1 MIIRI
6 ILRHSVPKVNG
17 MQIFQIVGIGIVA
30 TVLILVIKKQRP
42 EIAVQVSILSGIVIF
57 VLVVSKLSAVLE
69 LLRSYADKAD
79 IKPIYF
85 TTVLK
90 ITGIAYIAE
99 FGAEVCRDAGEGSI
113 ASKIELAGKIIIIGL
128 SVPIVTSL
136 LDLIIKI
143 MP

>member
-1 MIIRI
+1 MKHS
-6 ILRHSVPKVNG
+6 ILKVIN

-30 TVLILVIKKQRP
+30 TILILVIKKHSP
-42 EIAVQVSILSGIVIF
+42 EIAIQVSILSGIVIF
-57 VLVVSKLSAVLE
+57 ILVASKLSAVID
-69 LLRSYADKAD
+69 LLRNYADKAN
-79 IKPIYF
+79 IKPAYF

-99 FGAEVCRDAGEGSI
+99 FGAEVCKDAGEGSI
-113 ASKIELAGKIIIIGL
+113 ASKIELAGKITIIVL
-128 SVPIVTSL
+128 SVPIITSL

>member
-1 MIIRI
+1 
-6 ILRHSVPKVNG
+6 
-17 MQIFQIVGIGIVA
+17 MQIFQIVGIGVVA
-30 TVLILVIKKQRP
+30 TILILVIKRHSP
-42 EIAVQVSILSGIVIF
+42 ETAVQVSILTGIVIF
-57 VLVVSKLSAVLE
+57 ILIASKLSAVID
-69 LLRSYADKAD
+69 LLKNYADKAD

-85 TTVLK
+85 TIVLK

-113 ASKIELAGKIIIIGL
+113 ASKIELAGKITIIVMA
-128 SVPIVTSL
+128 VPIISSL